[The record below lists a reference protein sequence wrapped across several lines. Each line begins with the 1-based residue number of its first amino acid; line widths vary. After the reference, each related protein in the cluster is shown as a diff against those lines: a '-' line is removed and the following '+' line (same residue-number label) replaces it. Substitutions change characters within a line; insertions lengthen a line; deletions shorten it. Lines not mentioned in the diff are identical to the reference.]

1 MLNSFQSKVGFTV
14 NEQLKRLGIGQNR
27 KLHRIRQV
35 SKVAIYTG
43 TFALV
48 AAACG
53 SGSSAS
59 TSTTSSS
66 ASSTSVATK
75 TLTPLTLI
83 TFPGTYYFT
92 DVVAQSQGFFKDHGL
107 AVKFVKPQ
115 AGTSA
120 LQLLLSGSVDG
131 LINDGALSVLP
142 AAKGQDIKIIGS
154 IYNRNA
160 WKIYVSDKLT
170 GLPSQSAGFPAL
182 IQALKGKT
190 IGVTSIG
197 AGTDLALQ
205 SVLIAAGMNPETDVH
220 RVGIGL
226 LQAAVGQFQAGRI
239 DAYVFNAPAGSVLGA
254 SHLAHE
260 YFDFATQAP
269 KDFADVPQGTL
280 ITSGSWLKTHTSTA
294 KEWIAA
300 EEEALK
306 WIEQPGNLNTAGAL
320 YASSYGGT
328 TAAGVTTVKSLV
340 TDVYP
345 YTLPGLKVPQSLFN
359 NEVNLLVKVGL
370 LKSGVASYSNIVAS
384 FAQGG

>member
-1 MLNSFQSKVGFTV
+1 MRYLFQSKTDVAAIQKSSNSTQGGNVKWYKFK
-14 NEQLKRLGIGQNR
+14 QI
-27 KLHRIRQV
+27 
-35 SKVAIYTG
+35 SKVAISSG
-43 TFALV
+43 ALALI

-53 SGSSAS
+53 GGSS
-59 TSTTSSS
+59 TSSTATTKVS
-66 ASSTSVATK
+66 SSTSVAAK
-75 TLTPLTLI
+75 SLTPLTLI

-92 DVVAQSQGFFKDHGL
+92 DAVAQSQGFFKKHGL
-107 AVKFVKPQ
+107 DVKFVKPQ

-142 AAKGQDIKIIGS
+142 AAKGQNIKIIGS
-154 IYNRNA
+154 VYNRNA

-170 GLPSQSAGFPAL
+170 GLPSASAGFPAL

-205 SVLIAAGMNPETDVH
+205 SVLIAAGMNPATDVH

-239 DAYVFNAPAGSVLGA
+239 DAYVFNSPAGSVLGS

-260 YFDFATQAP
+260 YFDLATQAP
-269 KDFADVPQGTL
+269 KEFADVPQGSL
-280 ITSGSWLKTHTSTA
+280 IVSGTWLKTHASIA

-300 EEEALK
+300 EEEAMK
-306 WIEQPGNLNTAGAL
+306 WIEQPANLNTAGAL

-328 TAAGVTTVKSLV
+328 TSAGVTTVKMLDSQ
-340 TDVYP
+340 VYP
-345 YTLPGLKVPQSLFN
+345 YTLPGLQVSQSLFN

-370 LKSGVASYSNIVAS
+370 LKAGTADYSKIVAS
-384 FAQGG
+384 FAQAG